1 MSGLTMTPDIGLG
14 HAHWA
19 AKGLAARLVQFTRLL
34 RDNGFNLDVS
44 RTLDIV
50 RVLSEQ
56 DVLNKHKFQ
65 AYLKAICCKSAAEL
79 NRFDEIYNA
88 YWHGHVGQKRTVH
101 SNVISAS
108 AKAAVKANEKQAGG
122 AQNSPGLA
130 QYFEWR
136 ESAQNDEADIG
147 VDESQGE
154 EGQSSRLGG
163 ASATASSETTDFGTV
178 ADTSEA
184 QELLDLTDALA
195 KKLRYHLS
203 RRRGSAAKGSAIDLR
218 RALRQAVSTGG
229 LPLKLPKKQK
239 VMPPI
244 NVISF
249 VDVSGS
255 MDAYSLF
262 FVRFIQAISGSFQQ
276 AESFLIHTRLV
287 HISDVFKS
295 GKADVVADKLFLMSQ
310 GWSGGT
316 RLGLALSAFNEGY
329 ARKYLNS
336 KSVILLMTD
345 GFDTDEPEL
354 LEMSLKRLKG
364 VGYKLVWLN
373 PFAGKEGYA
382 PRANGTHLLDAYSDL
397 TLPCHNLQSLLK
409 VEEVLVNG

>member
-1 MSGLTMTPDIGLG
+1 MSTLVTTPDIGVG
-14 HAHWA
+14 HAPWA
-19 AKGLAARLVQFTRLL
+19 AKGLLSRLVQFTRLL

-50 RVLSEQ
+50 SILSEQ
-56 DVLNKHKFQ
+56 DVLNKHRFH

-88 YWHGHVGQKRTVH
+88 YWRGHAGQKRTVH

-108 AKAAVKANEKQAGG
+108 AKAAVKANETQAGG
-122 AQNSPGLA
+122 IQNSPGLA

-136 ESAQNDEADIG
+136 EARENDEAGIDNDASES
-147 VDESQGE
+147 DEE
-154 EGQSSRLGG
+154 TSSRLGG
-163 ASATASSETTDFGTV
+163 ASARGSSETTDFGTIT
-178 ADTSEA
+178 DPTDA
-184 QELLDLTDALA
+184 QKLLDLTDELA
-195 KKLRYHLS
+195 KKLRYRLS
-203 RRRGSAAKGSAIDLR
+203 RRRRSAAKGSAIDLR

-229 LPLKLPKKQK
+229 LPIKLPKKQK
-239 VMPPI
+239 MTPPI

-262 FVRFIQAISGSFQQ
+262 FVRFIQAISVSFQR

-287 HISDVFKS
+287 HISDAFKS
-295 GKADVVADKLFLMSQ
+295 GKADVVADKLSLMSQ

-316 RLGLALSAFNEGY
+316 RLGSALLSFNESY

-345 GFDTDEPEL
+345 GFDTDEPHL
-354 LEMSLKRLKG
+354 FEMALKRLKG
-364 VGYKLVWLN
+364 AGYKLVWLN

-382 PRANGTHLLDAYSDL
+382 PSANGTQLLDRYSDL

-409 VEEVLVNG
+409 IEEVLANG